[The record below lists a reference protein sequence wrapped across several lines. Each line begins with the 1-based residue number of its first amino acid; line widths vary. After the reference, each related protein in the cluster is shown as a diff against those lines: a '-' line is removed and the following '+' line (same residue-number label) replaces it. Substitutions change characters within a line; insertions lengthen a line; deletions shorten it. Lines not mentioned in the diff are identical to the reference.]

1 MINKLKKNAEVILS
15 ILKNIHYEISSLP
28 EKQVVKYEVYIA
40 EIFVLI
46 SELYL
51 YFFQLLARYNQ
62 LCPEKERLTTSG
74 NLLGQSPKKE
84 VMIYKPEE
92 FAQHIREAMML
103 GYISYYI
110 KGWCNLLATI
120 QTSSGGFIYAESY
133 RKYMAKAGKC

>member
-1 MINKLKKNAEVILS
+1 MIKKFKKNAEESLVMLVS
-15 ILKNIHYEISSLP
+15 MHSEISSLP
-28 EKQVVKYEVYIA
+28 PTNIVKYGKHIA

-74 NLLGQSPKKE
+74 KVLGQSPKKE

-120 QTSSGGFIYAESY
+120 QTSSGGFIYAESL
-133 RKYMAKAGKC
+133 RNYMAKCGKY